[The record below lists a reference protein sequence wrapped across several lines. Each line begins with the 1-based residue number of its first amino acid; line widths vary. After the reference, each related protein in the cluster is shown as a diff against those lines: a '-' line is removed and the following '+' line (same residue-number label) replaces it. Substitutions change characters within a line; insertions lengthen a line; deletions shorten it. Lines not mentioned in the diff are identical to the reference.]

1 MSIVSFAINIFLIA
15 MLCAAIHFFK
25 WCLNPKHVQYSK
37 NRKTRRIEKFM
48 VKTAI
53 GICYCFLVLVV
64 FATVTVLIAPLI
76 EALNTAFVIAI
87 SKIIAFV
94 ETLIPWAVLAY
105 IGSYWWKNRKDK
117 KDEKKPPIPI
127 PTFEDYKKLGE
138 IVNKAVQW
146 LPKSIGLAAVNNATN
161 ILVKGNDWLTQHG
174 KVYRLK
180 YRFLKQSNINKSVL
194 KQVLQDKIQDVLDTE
209 MPLAFT
215 GTTIWWNCEAH
226 CVIQVDYVDEDDAYA
241 YVYCVIAMDATY
253 FEQRDEMER
262 KAGET
267 RTAPTDD
274 EDF

>member
-1 MSIVSFAINIFLIA
+1 

-37 NRKTRRIEKFM
+37 NRRKRRIERNIIKASIVFS
-48 VKTAI
+48 
-53 GICYCFLVLVV
+53 YCFLGLVV

-87 SKIIAFV
+87 RKITAFV

-117 KDEKKPPIPI
+117 KDKKEPPIPI
-127 PTFEDYKKLGE
+127 PTFEDYKQLGV
-138 IVNKAVQW
+138 IVNKAAQR
-146 LPKSIGLAAVNNATN
+146 LPKSIGIAAINDATN

-180 YRFLKQSNINKSVL
+180 YRILKQANINRSVFM
-194 KQVLQDKIQDVLDTE
+194 QVLQDKIQDVLDTE
-209 MPLAFT
+209 MPLVFT
-215 GTTIWWNCEAH
+215 DTTIWWNYEEH
-226 CVIQVDYVDEDDAYA
+226 CVIQVDYVDEGEAYAYA
-241 YVYCVIAMDATY
+241 YVYCVIAMDTTY
-253 FEQRDEMER
+253 FEQRDEMDR
-262 KAGET
+262 KAEKT